1 MILWNWYRQES
12 ELKVLAIGR
21 DQTVVDTAIELLRAN
36 GFAAEG
42 VVADADALRALET
55 GEITNLIIGGGV
67 EPNSRAA
74 LEQQAAAQHV
84 TVHEAQRG
92 GRSIVEY
99 LNDVV
104 IPTLE
109 RQ

>member
-1 MILWNWYRQES
+1 MQ
-12 ELKVLAIGR
+12 VLAIGR
-21 DQTVVDTAIELLRAN
+21 GQAVVDTAIKLLRAN

-42 VVADADALRALET
+42 CIADADALRALDT
-55 GEITNLIIGGGV
+55 GEITDLIIGGGV

-74 LEQQAAAQHV
+74 LKQRAAAQQV
-84 TVHEAQRG
+84 VVHEAQRG
-92 GRSIVEY
+92 GRSIEEY

>member
-1 MILWNWYRQES
+1 M
-12 ELKVLAIGR
+12 KVLAVGR
-21 DQTVVDTAIELLRAN
+21 GQAVVDTAIELLRAN
-36 GFAAEG
+36 GFAAVG
-42 VVADADALRALET
+42 TIADAEALRVLDT

-74 LEQQAAAQHV
+74 LQQKAAAQQV
-84 TVHEAQRG
+84 VVHEAERG
-92 GRSIVEY
+92 GRSIDEY

-104 IPTLE
+104 IPMLE

>member
-1 MILWNWYRQES
+1 M
-12 ELKVLAIGR
+12 KVLAIGR
-21 DQTVVDTAIELLRAN
+21 DRTVVNSATKLLRAN
-36 GFAAEG
+36 GFATVG
-42 VVADADALRALET
+42 TVSDADALFALDT

-67 EPNSRAA
+67 EPKSRAA
-74 LEQQAAAQHV
+74 LEQRAAAQHV
-84 TVHEAQRG
+84 TVHEAERG
-92 GRSIVEY
+92 GRSIEEY

>member
-1 MILWNWYRQES
+1 M
-12 ELKVLAIGR
+12 KVLAIGR
-21 DQTVVDTAIELLRAN
+21 RRAVVDTAIKLLRAN
-36 GFAAEG
+36 GFATEG
-42 VVADADALRALET
+42 FIADADALRALDT

-74 LEQQAAAQHV
+74 LKQKAAARQV
-84 TVHEAQRG
+84 VVHEAQRG
-92 GRSIVEY
+92 GRSIEEY